1 MGCAFR
7 FTSLVLTLSATAE
20 MVGHTST
27 TRPTDACPKSG
38 YAATVP
44 FNFGSKRIRITGVG
58 PWSVQW
64 EYLETNRD
72 IARRVLADL
81 EDRRVLFYSHGRE
94 DPEYCRRSADEIRQ
108 LMKRELSRVE
118 QGDDMD
124 RSLRAI
130 RNAARA
136 FVDQAGPDS
145 HRFLNDMDAF
155 WKALEDMR
163 IAMAPYIRGM
173 ATAYA
178 VLIDH
183 VLDENLPPFELRRI
197 RASE

>member
-1 MGCAFR
+1 M
-7 FTSLVLTLSATAE
+7 
-20 MVGHTST
+20 
-27 TRPTDACPKSG
+27 
-38 YAATVP
+38 P
-44 FNFGSKRIRITGVG
+44 FNFGNKRIRITGVG

-72 IARRVLADL
+72 VARRVLTDL

-108 LMKRELSRVE
+108 RELSGVE

-124 RSLRAI
+124 RALRAI
-130 RNAARA
+130 RNAARD
-136 FVDQAGPDS
+136 FIDQAGPDS
-145 HRFLNDMDAF
+145 QRFLNDMEAF

-183 VLDENLPPFELRRI
+183 VLDENLPPFEFRRT
-197 RASE
+197 ED

>member
-1 MGCAFR
+1 M
-7 FTSLVLTLSATAE
+7 
-20 MVGHTST
+20 
-27 TRPTDACPKSG
+27 
-38 YAATVP
+38 P
-44 FNFGSKRIRITGVG
+44 FNFGNQSIRITGVG
-58 PWSVQW
+58 PWSAQW

-94 DPEYCRRSADEIRQ
+94 DPEFCRRSAHEIRQ
-108 LMKRELSRVE
+108 LMKRELSKVE

-124 RSLRAI
+124 RALRAI
-130 RNAARA
+130 RNAARE

-145 HRFLNDMDAF
+145 QRFLNDMQAF
-155 WKALEDMR
+155 EKGLEDMR
-163 IAMAPYIRGM
+163 IAMAPFIRGM

-183 VLDENLPPFELRRI
+183 VLDENLPPFEFRRT
-197 RASE
+197 

>member
-1 MGCAFR
+1 M
-7 FTSLVLTLSATAE
+7 
-20 MVGHTST
+20 
-27 TRPTDACPKSG
+27 
-38 YAATVP
+38 P
-44 FNFGSKRIRITGVG
+44 FNFGEQRIRVTGVG

-72 IARRVLADL
+72 VARRVLADL

-94 DPEYCRRSADEIRQ
+94 DPEYCRRSAAEIRQ
-108 LMKRELSRVE
+108 LMTSELSAVG

-124 RSLRAI
+124 RALRAI
-130 RNAARA
+130 RNAARD
-136 FVDQAGPDS
+136 FIDQAGPKS
-145 HRFLNDMDAF
+145 HHFLADMVTF

-173 ATAYA
+173 ATAYG

-183 VLDENLPPFELRRI
+183 VLDENLPPFELVRVTN
-197 RASE
+197 

>member
-1 MGCAFR
+1 M
-7 FTSLVLTLSATAE
+7 
-20 MVGHTST
+20 
-27 TRPTDACPKSG
+27 
-38 YAATVP
+38 P
-44 FNFGSKRIRITGVG
+44 FNFGNASIRVTGVG

-72 IARRVLADL
+72 VARRVLADL

-94 DPEYCRRSADEIRQ
+94 DPEYCRRSAAEIRQ
-108 LMKRELSRVE
+108 LMKRELSTVE

-124 RSLRAI
+124 RALRAI
-130 RNAARA
+130 RNAARE
-136 FVDQAGPDS
+136 FIDQAGPES
-145 HRFLNDMDAF
+145 ERFLSDMDAF

-173 ATAYA
+173 ATAYE

-183 VLDENLPPFELRRI
+183 VLDENLPPFELRRTG
-197 RASE
+197 S

>member
-1 MGCAFR
+1 M
-7 FTSLVLTLSATAE
+7 
-20 MVGHTST
+20 
-27 TRPTDACPKSG
+27 
-38 YAATVP
+38 P
-44 FNFGSKRIRITGVG
+44 FNFGNQSIRITGVG

-72 IARRVLADL
+72 VARRVLADL

-108 LMKRELSRVE
+108 LMKRELATVE

-124 RSLRAI
+124 RALRAV
-130 RNAARA
+130 RNAARD
-136 FVDQAGPDS
+136 FIDQAGPDS
-145 HRFLNDMDAF
+145 QRYLNDMDAF

-173 ATAYA
+173 ATAYGI
-178 VLIDH
+178 LIDH
-183 VLDENLPPFELRRI
+183 VLDENLPPFELMRTDDRR
-197 RASE
+197 

>member
-1 MGCAFR
+1 MH
-7 FTSLVLTLSATAE
+7 E
-20 MVGHTST
+20 
-27 TRPTDACPKSG
+27 KSS
-38 YAATVP
+38 YAAVVP
-44 FNFGSKRIRITGVG
+44 FNVGNKRIRITGVG
-58 PWSVQW
+58 PWSAQW

-72 IARRVLADL
+72 VARRVLADL

-108 LMKRELSRVE
+108 LMKGELSSVE

-124 RSLRAI
+124 RALRAI
-130 RNAARA
+130 RNAARE
-136 FVDQAGPDS
+136 FIDQAGAHS
-145 HRFLNDMDAF
+145 QRFQGDMGAF

-173 ATAYA
+173 ATAYG

-183 VLDENLPPFELRRI
+183 VLDENLPPFEFRH
-197 RASE
+197 AEG

>member
-1 MGCAFR
+1 M
-7 FTSLVLTLSATAE
+7 TPPNELDSQLTQE
-20 MVGHTST
+20 F
-27 TRPTDACPKSG
+27 C
-38 YAATVP
+38 YARTVP
-44 FNFGSKRIRITGVG
+44 LHFGNQRIRITGVG

-64 EYLETNRD
+64 EYLETNREV
-72 IARRVLADL
+72 ARRVLADL

-108 LMKRELSRVE
+108 LTKRELSRVE

-124 RSLRAI
+124 RALRAI
-130 RNAARA
+130 RNAARV
-136 FVDQAGPDS
+136 FIDQAGPES
-145 HRFLNDMDAF
+145 KRFLDDMGAF

-178 VLIDH
+178 ILIDH
-183 VLDENLPPFELRRI
+183 VLDENLPRFELRRT
-197 RASE
+197 EG